1 MRSLHMYFGI
11 GIPESGVR
19 NPLSWTE
26 MPALGALRE
35 RRKENSLIAI
45 AGALSRP
52 LSHYSQ
58 RRQEERGR
66 GGGAGKSPG
75 KLTTSSDYIS
85 DWLARAALSSLR
97 VVSWTTA
104 LPKTGHLSCRTIH
117 FWVRNRHTH
126 TPSRIPTHT
135 HIHTHAVYV
144 SRAEKCIRPSKKIQL
159 NCIRSGGK

>member
-1 MRSLHMYFGI
+1 MYFGI

-66 GGGAGKSPG
+66 GGEQGKAPENSP
-75 KLTTSSDYIS
+75 LAATIS
-85 DWLARAALSSLR
+85 A
-97 VVSWTTA
+97 
-104 LPKTGHLSCRTIH
+104 TGWHER
-117 FWVRNRHTH
+117 
-126 TPSRIPTHT
+126 
-135 HIHTHAVYV
+135 
-144 SRAEKCIRPSKKIQL
+144 
-159 NCIRSGGK
+159 RSVL